1 MKKIYLEP
9 EMEVITIQTIQLML
23 TSPDNT
29 KQMDIDDEELNDF
42 EKLI

>member
-29 KQMDIDDEELNDF
+29 KQMDVDDEELDDF
-42 EKLI
+42 RNLI

>member
-29 KQMDIDDEELNDF
+29 KQMDVDDEELDDF
-42 EKLI
+42 GQLI

>member
-29 KQMDIDDEELNDF
+29 KQMDVDDEELDDF
-42 EKLI
+42 RQLI